1 MPLETGRPAAPRT
14 ASRPIPH
21 ALDDADRELVR
32 QHLPVVGYLVAEM
45 LHRLPPHVERDDL
58 VSAGQLALVNAARA
72 YDATTGV
79 PFGHYARTRIRGAL
93 LDELRAADWASRG
106 ARMRAKRLAAT
117 EDRLAAE
124 LGRWPSDLE
133 LAREL
138 GSDVA
143 AMSTTRGDAHRSIVL
158 SLDQLVDS
166 GANPDEHLPSHHP
179 DPAQLVLQ
187 AERLRYLTAAVSALP
202 ERLRAV
208 VEGSFLQ
215 QRPLAELA
223 EELGVTESRVSQLR
237 TEALALLRDG
247 VLTHLEPG
255 QVQTPVRPEGVA
267 ARRRTAY
274 FAQVAAFAVAGVPA
288 ARPAARP
295 AAVAAVDSRPL
306 AEITRSA

>member
-1 MPLETGRPAAPRT
+1 MPFETGRPAAPRT
-14 ASRPIPH
+14 ASRPIPT

-32 QHLPVVGYLVAEM
+32 QHLPIVGYLVSEM

-58 VSAGQLALVNAARA
+58 VSAGQLALVNAARTF
-72 YDATTGV
+72 DAGTGV

-106 ARMRAKRLAAT
+106 ARSRAKRLAAA

-138 GSDVA
+138 GADLEQMTA
-143 AMSTTRGDAHRSIVL
+143 TRGDAHRSVVL
-158 SLDQLVDS
+158 SFDQLVDT
-166 GANPDEHLPSHHP
+166 GANPDEHVRGHHP
-179 DPAQLVLQ
+179 DPAELVLQ

-223 EELGVTESRVSQLR
+223 EDLGVTESRISQLR

-247 VLTHLEPG
+247 VLTHLDPT
-255 QVQTPVRPEGVA
+255 QVPAPARPDGVA

-274 FAQVAAFAVAGVPA
+274 FAQVAAFAASGASAVPA
-288 ARPAARP
+288 PAE
-295 AAVAAVDSRPL
+295 SRPY
-306 AEITRSA
+306 ADIIRSA

>member
-1 MPLETGRPAAPRT
+1 MPHETGRPAAPPRT
-14 ASRPIPH
+14 ASRPIPT
-21 ALDDADRELVR
+21 ALGDANRELVR
-32 QHLPVVGYLVAEM
+32 EHLPIVGYLVSEL

-58 VSAGQLALVNAARA
+58 VSAGQLALVHAARS
-72 YDATTGV
+72 YDSGTGV
-79 PFGHYARTRIRGAL
+79 PFGHYARTRVRGAL
-93 LDELRAADWASRG
+93 LDELRSADWASRG
-106 ARMRAKRLAAT
+106 ARSRAKRLAAA

-138 GSDVA
+138 GADLEQMTA
-143 AMSTTRGDAHRSIVL
+143 TRSDAHRSVVL
-158 SLDQLVDS
+158 SLDQLVDA
-166 GANPDEHLPSHHP
+166 GANPEEQVQGHHP

-187 AERLRYLTAAVSALP
+187 AERLRYLTAAVAALP
-202 ERLRAV
+202 ERLRVV

-247 VLTHLEPG
+247 VLTHLDPA
-255 QVQTPVRPEGVA
+255 QVPAPMRPEGVA

-274 FAQVAAFAVAGVPA
+274 FAQVAAFAAAGAPA
-288 ARPAARP
+288 APAP
-295 AAVAAVDSRPL
+295 AVSRPL
-306 AEITRSA
+306 ADITRSA

>member
-1 MPLETGRPAAPRT
+1 MPIETGRRAAPTT
-14 ASRPIPH
+14 ASRPIPI

-32 QHLPVVGYLVAEM
+32 EHLPIVGYLVAEL

-58 VSAGQLALVNAARA
+58 VSAAQLALVNAARS

-79 PFGHYARTRIRGAL
+79 PFGHYARTRVRGAL

-106 ARMRAKRLAAT
+106 ARSRAKRLAAT

-138 GSDVA
+138 GGDLQQ
-143 AMSTTRGDAHRSIVL
+143 MSATRGDAHRSVVL

-166 GANPDEHLPSHHP
+166 GTNPDEHLQSHHP

-187 AERLRYLTAAVSALP
+187 AERLRYLTAAVAALP

-223 EELGVTESRVSQLR
+223 EELGVTESRISQLR

-255 QVQTPVRPEGVA
+255 QVSTPARPDGVA

-274 FAQVAAFAVAGVPA
+274 FAQVAAFAVAGAPA
-288 ARPAARP
+288 IRPAAAAAP
-295 AAVAAVDSRPL
+295 ADLPL
-306 AEITRSA
+306 ADITRSA

>member
-1 MPLETGRPAAPRT
+1 MPIETGRPAVPRT
-14 ASRPIPH
+14 ASRPIPT
-21 ALDDADRELVR
+21 ALGETDRELVR

-58 VSAGQLALVNAARA
+58 VSAGQLALVNAARS
-72 YDATTGV
+72 YDASTGV
-79 PFGHYARTRIRGAL
+79 PFGAYARTRIRGAL
-93 LDELRAADWASRG
+93 LDELRGADWASRG
-106 ARMRAKRLAAT
+106 ARTRAKRLSAA

-124 LGRWPSDLE
+124 LGRWPSDVE

-138 GSDVA
+138 GTDLEQMTA
-143 AMSTTRGDAHRSIVL
+143 TRGDAHRSVVL
-158 SLDQLVDS
+158 SLDSLVEG
-166 GANPDEHLPSHHP
+166 GANPDEHLQGHHP

-187 AERLRYLTAAVSALP
+187 AERMRYLTAAVAALP
-202 ERLRAV
+202 ERLRTV

-247 VLTHLEPG
+247 VLTHLD
-255 QVQTPVRPEGVA
+255 PVRVPSPARPQGVA

-274 FAQVAAFAVAGVPA
+274 FAQVAAFAASGA
-288 ARPAARP
+288 P
-295 AAVAAVDSRPL
+295 AAVAPATSRPL
-306 AEITRSA
+306 ADITRSA

>member
-14 ASRPIPH
+14 ASRPIAT
-21 ALDDADRELVR
+21 ALDDAHRELVR
-32 QHLPVVGYLVAEM
+32 EHLPIVGYLVSEM

-58 VSAGQLALVNAARA
+58 VSAGQLALVNAART
-72 YDATTGV
+72 YDAGTGV
-79 PFGHYARTRIRGAL
+79 PFGHYARTRVRGAL

-106 ARMRAKRLAAT
+106 ARSRAKRLSAA

-138 GSDVA
+138 GTDLDQMTA
-143 AMSTTRGDAHRSIVL
+143 TRGDAHRSVVL
-158 SLDQLVDS
+158 SLDHLVDS
-166 GANPDEHLPSHHP
+166 GANPDEHLDGSHP

-187 AERLRYLTAAVSALP
+187 AERMRYLSAAVSALP

-223 EELGVTESRVSQLR
+223 EELGVTESRISQLR

-247 VLTHLEPG
+247 VLTHLDPT
-255 QVQTPVRPEGVA
+255 QVPAPVRPDGVA

-274 FAQVAAFAVAGVPA
+274 FAQVAAFAASGASAAPAPA
-288 ARPAARP
+288 A
-295 AAVAAVDSRPL
+295 SRPL
-306 AEITRSA
+306 ADITRSA